1 MTDRCGGILT
11 GQVILHNEI
20 FSIGTVTVSEVVKIL
35 STHFIVCDCPVGV
48 GSLSLHNRRRDLG
61 YGGRRRGE

>member
-35 STHFIVCDCPVGV
+35 STHFIVCDCLVGV
-48 GSLSLHNRRRDLG
+48 GSLGLHNWRRDL
-61 YGGRRRGE
+61 GRRRGE